1 MTGLVSAALEKQ
13 FIEGDRLCAGFHL
26 MGWVFALLLGCVA
39 GQLLTDASE
48 SISEAIWNSKWYQA
62 DARLKKDVLFLL
74 ARSQKN
80 FFITVGPFGIL
91 SLDLFVKKMT
101 PDSNKIIVCRTTRRN
116 MSLGLLWPEKNDELV
131 YGKRYFI
138 KIFIYSLIT
147 ITNLGISW
155 THFYVGLKN
164 QNSKFSEDV
173 AVMLSITGT
182 TYMVFIYVKNQPKV
196 ALLLRDLSTFHYFG
210 MPPDF
215 EQQEKIL
222 NVLSN
227 VTFAY
232 AMVAAL
238 LYNLVRLY
246 QKPECE
252 EMKMEKEICGFIVP
266 VWLHFE
272 MDYFPFYELGFF
284 YMYAST
290 VLILKSALVI
300 PFHAF
305 EISQHIILRIKHLNT
320 IIVKCLDGDYDY
332 CRKNLQKCIHYHRE
346 IIEFATR
353 LDSYFSTCMFS
364 HLTITAAVCACIE
377 KQFVEVE
384 INSEYKVERDV
395 SEEMAVL
402 SAIYGT
408 YFMVF
413 AYIKNQKK
421 IVSLLRDLSSFDKFG
436 IPEDFHEE
444 EKKLTFYAKFI
455 YAYVTIT
462 VSAYNFLLLF
472 LKSDCEKYNKEHD
485 LKENCGLVIPTPFA
499 ADYFPVFQLV
509 FLYQLVVSNML
520 LPLSMIIAYNTFEIT
535 QHIIFRINHLNIM
548 TTACFDD
555 DDYQTSR
562 NKLTRCI
569 LYHSEVLD
577 FAKRV
582 DDCFSSC
589 MFAHL
594 ILTSTICACL
604 EKQITVGINRI
615 GGVLHILGWIV
626 NLFVSC
632 LAGQRLINANGTIA
646 EAIWASKWYQAD
658 VRLQKDVR
666 LMLLRSQRDLHL
678 RAGPFGIVSFA
689 LFVSALASIQ

>member
-1 MTGLVSAALEKQ
+1 MSQENSEIKICAATRQILRNALIWPKEDEEMNPGKWTYIRILT
-13 FIEGDRLCAGFHL
+13 FVCFTSLLCISTTTHF
-26 MGWVFALLLGCVA
+26 
-39 GQLLTDASE
+39 LLTLE
-48 SISEAIWNSKWYQA
+48 NE
-62 DARLKKDVLFLL
+62 
-74 ARSQKN
+74 
-80 FFITVGPFGIL
+80 
-91 SLDLFVKKMT
+91 
-101 PDSNKIIVCRTTRRN
+101 
-116 MSLGLLWPEKNDELV
+116 
-131 YGKRYFI
+131 
-138 KIFIYSLIT
+138 
-147 ITNLGISW
+147 
-155 THFYVGLKN
+155 
-164 QNSKFSEDV
+164 
-173 AVMLSITGT
+173 
-182 TYMVFIYVKNQPKV
+182 
-196 ALLLRDLSTFHYFG
+196 
-210 MPPDF
+210 
-215 EQQEKIL
+215 
-222 NVLSN
+222 
-227 VTFAY
+227 
-232 AMVAAL
+232 
-238 LYNLVRLY
+238 
-246 QKPECE
+246 
-252 EMKMEKEICGFIVP
+252 
-266 VWLHFE
+266 
-272 MDYFPFYELGFF
+272 
-284 YMYAST
+284 
-290 VLILKSALVI
+290 
-300 PFHAF
+300 
-305 EISQHIILRIKHLNT
+305 
-320 IIVKCLDGDYDY
+320 
-332 CRKNLQKCIHYHRE
+332 
-346 IIEFATR
+346 
-353 LDSYFSTCMFS
+353 
-364 HLTITAAVCACIE
+364 
-377 KQFVEVE
+377 
-384 INSEYKVERDV
+384 VERDV

-421 IVSLLRDLSSFDKFG
+421 IASLLRDLSSFDKFG

-455 YAYVTIT
+455 HTYVTIT

-485 LKENCGLVIPTPFA
+485 LKENCGLAIPTPFA

-520 LPLSMIIAYNTFEIT
+520 LRLSMIIAYNTFEIT

-604 EKQITVGINRI
+604 EKQITVGINRF

-678 RAGPFGIVSFA
+678 SAGPFGIVSFA
-689 LFVSALASIQ
+689 LFVSVSQRNLKKIQNNIFVRYRPRK